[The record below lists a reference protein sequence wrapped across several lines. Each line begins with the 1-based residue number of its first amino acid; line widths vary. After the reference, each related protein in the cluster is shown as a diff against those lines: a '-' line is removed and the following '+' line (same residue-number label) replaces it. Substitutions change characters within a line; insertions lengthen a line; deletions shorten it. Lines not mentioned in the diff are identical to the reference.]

1 MSNLIKLIKLMGSFV
16 ILLVLYS
23 CQPKMD
29 EGDPI
34 VISSVS
40 PSTGSLAGGEL
51 VTIAGSGLGFV
62 ETIYL
67 GENLCSDVT
76 ILSSTSVTCLAPA
89 GSAGIVGVT
98 IFGKA
103 KKSNSL
109 DSIYTYQVAPS
120 INTIDPAVGFA
131 LGGDQVQITGEGFL
145 TGAIVLIGGSK
156 CTDVDVVDEYT
167 INCKTPPRTAGI
179 KSLEIINPD
188 GQTDTLTNAFT
199 YTAAPLVTSVSPN
212 GGALL
217 GGTTLTIN
225 GSGFTNDT
233 DILVGGVSCH
243 TVVYISNKKLTCT
256 TGGHAAGSVSVVAT
270 NLDLQSSTLVNSFTY
285 RAAPTVSSL
294 SVSGGTIYGGT
305 SVMVTGTGFVSG
317 MTVKFGSSACVDNG
331 FISST
336 KYYCTT
342 PPGTAGIVDVTVTN
356 DDLQTN
362 ILPGSYTYRPAPK
375 ITSVNPTILPATL
388 GGTVTITGTGFI
400 PGVSVKIGTADCPVV
415 TESTTSITCTAAP
428 GTGLVVAKVTN
439 ADEQFGSLASAIT
452 YRAAP
457 TISVIQPAIGLTTE
471 NTEVLITGTG
481 FLTGATVMVGS
492 NPCTNIVVASTTSI
506 SCKTPTASSGLVAV
520 TIVNTDLQSVGLTD
534 AFRYQTPAQLEWD
547 IPTFDFGSIST
558 NASHT
563 FTMTNV
569 GEQSASAIAI
579 SLVTSEA
586 SLWSI
591 ILAGAD
597 QCTGEVLASGES
609 CTVDVT
615 FNGGVGTSGMSYSA
629 TLTGTA
635 TTGGSDS
642 VTLDAAIP

>member
-1 MSNLIKLIKLMGSFV
+1 VPNLIKLIKLMGSFV

-34 VISSVS
+34 VISSIS

-67 GENLCSDVT
+67 GENQCSDVT

-98 IFGKA
+98 ILGKA

-109 DSIYTYQVAPS
+109 DSIYTYQVGPS
-120 INTIDPAVGFA
+120 IDTIDPAIGFA
-131 LGGDQVQITGEGFL
+131 VGGDDVQITGGGFL
-145 TGAIVLIGGSK
+145 AGAIVLIGGSK
-156 CTDVDVVDEYT
+156 CTDVNVVDEYT
-167 INCKTPPRTAGI
+167 LNCKTPPRTAGI
-179 KSLEIINPD
+179 KSLTITNPD
-188 GQTDTLTNAFT
+188 GQTDTLANAFT
-199 YTAAPLVTSVSPN
+199 YTAAPLITSVSPN

-225 GSGFTNDT
+225 GSGFTNAT
-233 DILVGGVSCH
+233 DIFVGGVTCNP
-243 TVVYISNKKLTCT
+243 VVYVSNKKLTCT
-256 TGGHAAGSVSVVAT
+256 TGGHAAGAVNVVAT
-270 NLDLQSSTLVNSFTY
+270 NDDGQSSTLTNSFTY

-294 SVSGGTIYGGT
+294 SISGGTIYGGT
-305 SVMVTGTGFVSG
+305 SVMVNGTGFVSG
-317 MTVKFGSSACVDNG
+317 MTVKFGSSSCIGNG
-331 FISST
+331 YISST

-356 DDLQTN
+356 DDLQTA
-362 ILPGSYTYRPAPK
+362 ILAGSYTYRPAPK
-375 ITSVNPTILPATL
+375 ITSVSPTILPATL
-388 GGTVTITGTGFI
+388 GGTVTITGTDFI
-400 PGVSVKIGTADCPVV
+400 PGVSVKIGSADCPVV

-428 GTGLVVAKVTN
+428 GTGLVMAKVTN
-439 ADEQFGSLASAIT
+439 ADEQFGSFASAIT

-457 TISVIQPAIGLTTE
+457 TISVIQPAIGLTTA
-471 NTEVLITGTG
+471 NTEVSITGTG
-481 FLTGATVMVGS
+481 FLSGATVMIGTLPWTDV
-492 NPCTNIVVASTTSI
+492 VVASTTSL
-506 SCKTPTASSGLVAV
+506 SCKTPTGSSGLVPV
-520 TIVNTDLQSVGLTD
+520 TIENTDLQSVGLTD

-547 IPTFDFGSIST
+547 LPTFDFGAIST

-579 SLVTSEA
+579 SFVTSDA

-591 ILAGAD
+591 ILAGGD

-615 FNGGVGTSGMSYSA
+615 FDGSLGTSGLSYTG

-635 TTGGSDS
+635 TTGGGDS